1 MKKLKL
7 AWTIYKKMNADK
19 IILTFLLFIFI
30 GSFILDIIEPQ
41 INSIFDGIWYLFV
54 SFTTIGFG
62 DIVVTTI
69 FGKIITM
76 IIALYGTFIVA
87 LITGILINYYQE
99 LNKIKENESIELFLN
114 KLENLEKLS
123 NDELTEIS
131 DKIKKKRN
139 KI

>member
-1 MKKLKL
+1 
-7 AWTIYKKMNADK
+7 MNADK

>member
-7 AWTIYKKMNADK
+7 AWTIFKKMNADK
-19 IILTFLLFIFI
+19 IIITFLLFILI
-30 GSFILDIIEPQ
+30 GSFILVITEPQ
-41 INSIFDGIWYLFV
+41 TNNLFDGFWYLFI

-69 FGKIITM
+69 IGKIITM
-76 IIALYGTFIVA
+76 IIALYGIFIVA

-99 LNKIKENESIELFLN
+99 FNKLKENESIELFLN

-123 NDELTEIS
+123 NDELKEIS
-131 DKIKKKRN
+131 DKIRKKRN

>member
-7 AWTIYKKMNADK
+7 AWTIFKKMHADK
-19 IILTFLLFIFI
+19 IIITFLLFILI
-30 GSFILDIIEPQ
+30 GSFILVITEPQ
-41 INSIFDGIWYLFV
+41 IHNLFDGFWYLFI

-69 FGKIITM
+69 IGKIITM
-76 IIALYGTFIVA
+76 IIALYGIFIVA

-99 LNKIKENESIELFLN
+99 FNKLKENESIELFLN

-123 NDELTEIS
+123 NDELKEIS
-131 DKIKKKRN
+131 DKIRKKRN